1 MHLLSLKRCQDTSA
15 ASDEPGERDGSEK
28 ASKSKKRLDMVR
40 WVAAFQAYA
49 LAAEATEVH
58 HDFAFAESFDCL
70 LTTPPVAGVEL
81 YLGHGA
87 LAHLPRDCRGSRGG
101 R

>member
-15 ASDEPGERDGSEK
+15 ASDEPGGRDGSEK

-58 HDFAFAESFDCL
+58 HDVAFAESFDRL
-70 LTTPPVAGVEL
+70 LITPLAGVEL
-81 YLGHGA
+81 YLGNGA
-87 LAHLPRDCRGSRGG
+87 LAHLPRDCRGSSGG